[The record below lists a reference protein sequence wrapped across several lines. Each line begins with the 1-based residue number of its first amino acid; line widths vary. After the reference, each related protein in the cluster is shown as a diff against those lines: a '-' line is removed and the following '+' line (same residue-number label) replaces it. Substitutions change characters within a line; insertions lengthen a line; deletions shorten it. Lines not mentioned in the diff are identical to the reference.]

1 MKTRH
6 LSDSINFTG
15 LYFSPLLTVARWL
28 MNCQQLPAFTRRH
41 ITLPM
46 TLFCILNFIFKNC
59 ALILINMQNTSLVLV
74 VLSWPVTAHGES
86 RIDRAENALGL
97 RWQNTWFSCVFMQ
110 IFLKLNLE
118 FRKNNLLWMLS
129 LILPI
134 FKFLVQSNLK
144 SSTYY

>member
-74 VLSWPVTAHGES
+74 VLSWPVTAHG
-86 RIDRAENALGL
+86 RVQDWPRWKRLGTTL
-97 RWQNTWFSCVFMQ
+97 AKYLVFLCVHA
-110 IFLKLNLE
+110 NLFQTE
-118 FRKNNLLWMLS
+118 FRIWKEKFIMNVISYCQYVNFLFY
-129 LILPI
+129 LI
-134 FKFLVQSNLK
+134 
-144 SSTYY
+144 